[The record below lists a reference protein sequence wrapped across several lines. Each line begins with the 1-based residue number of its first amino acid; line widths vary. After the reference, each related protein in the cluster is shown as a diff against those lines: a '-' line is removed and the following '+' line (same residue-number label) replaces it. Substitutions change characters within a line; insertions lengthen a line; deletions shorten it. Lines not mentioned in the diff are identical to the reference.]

1 MGLNIDRV
9 KSALWEGELLV
20 KEDGVSMGNSYFDRD
35 NFEMFDD
42 NLHGR
47 LNHDHYEFTEME
59 KPPLYWILGPTKD
72 GTVAEPTIKLDYRYN
87 GRIFWINISTCSC
100 IVQLP
105 PVSECSIGT
114 KFKFILNQ
122 DSESEGTKNFGII
135 TDVTG
140 TDINGYIGGGADI
153 HIARTTSSVYWDTS
167 DAVARSGDWCE
178 LITDGSGWY
187 ITGHAAEANS
197 VDQAA
202 GHDVTT

>member
-1 MGLNIDRV
+1 MKQPKIGQKRTLPGDHDHLETLIFKSKISIENYLEYKFSRGL
-9 KSALWEGELLV
+9 
-20 KEDGVSMGNSYFDRD
+20 D

-47 LNHDHYEFTEME
+47 LNHDNYEFTEME

-114 KFKFILNQ
+114 KFKFILN
-122 DSESEGTKNFGII
+122 
-135 TDVTG
+135 
-140 TDINGYIGGGADI
+140 
-153 HIARTTSSVYWDTS
+153 
-167 DAVARSGDWCE
+167 
-178 LITDGSGWY
+178 L
-187 ITGHAAEANS
+187 
-197 VDQAA
+197 
-202 GHDVTT
+202 